1 MSMVHMCC
9 QKQTVKSLLVFD
21 LSSPLFVYSTEK
33 IMYHLKL
40 QHTVCTTWNYNIRF
54 GPPETTTYGL
64 YHLKLQHTV
73 WTTWN
78 YNIRFVPPETTT
90 YGLWGFK
97 LMSSSSERLSIEQWI
112 YVDCNTVHFLLPSFL
127 YVHFYLILHF
137 YSWYL
142 PMWKSK

>member
-1 MSMVHMCC
+1 MVQMCC
-9 QKQTVKSLLVFD
+9 QKQTVQSLLVFD

-54 GPPETTTYGL
+54 E
-64 YHLKLQHTV
+64 
-73 WTTWN
+73 
-78 YNIRFVPPETTT
+78 PPETTT

-97 LMSSSSERLSIEQWI
+97 LMSSSSERLSIEQWT

-137 YSWYL
+137 THGIYQCENQNKNVNELINNLSTVSYL
-142 PMWKSK
+142 IIYHF